1 MPINNNINKQFK
13 ILIIKMKLLLYE
25 FQKYTI
31 SNKII
36 MISINNQENINK
48 RITKYRI
55 LLTRTDDANG
65 I

>member
-55 LLTRTDDANG
+55 LLTKQTSQMEF
-65 I
+65 